1 MAKQDYIPATDGDFA
16 TWHDNFNT
24 QVAAVGATV
33 GLSAG
38 EITSVETQNT
48 DVHAKLTALSAA
60 KANAAAKATEKQ
72 TSVRTATNAARGFA
86 NRVKNHPAYT
96 VSLGQQL
103 GIVGP
108 EDTTDLTTAK
118 PTLKAAAVLP
128 GSVTVSFNK
137 SVSSGIR
144 LMSKRGAETT
154 FSFLAVDTSS
164 PYVDNRPN
172 LAAGPETR
180 QYQAQYLSGDDLIGL
195 LSDVLN
201 VTVPG

>member
-24 QVAAVGATV
+24 QVAAVGASV

-38 EITSVETQNT
+38 EITSVATQNT
-48 DVHAKLTALSAA
+48 DVHAKLTNLSAA
-60 KANAAAKATEKQ
+60 KANALAKTTEKQ
-72 TSVRTATNAARGFA
+72 TSFRTATSAARGFA
-86 NRVKNHPAYT
+86 NRIKNHPTYT
-96 VSLGQQL
+96 VAVGQQL

-108 EDTTDLTTAK
+108 EDTTDLSTAK

-128 GSVTVSFNK
+128 GSVTISFNK

-144 LMSKRGAETT
+144 LMSKRGAETA
-154 FSFLAVDTSS
+154 FSFLTIDTSS

-180 QYQAQYLSGDDLIGL
+180 QYQAQYITGDDPVGL

-201 VTVPG
+201 VTVPS